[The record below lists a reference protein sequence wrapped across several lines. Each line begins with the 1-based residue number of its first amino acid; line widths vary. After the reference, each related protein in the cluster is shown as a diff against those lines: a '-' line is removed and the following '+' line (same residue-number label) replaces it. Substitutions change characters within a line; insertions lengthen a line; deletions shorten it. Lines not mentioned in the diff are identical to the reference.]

1 MPDEEYIRK
10 KFRAKMGRELDLD
23 TPKTFNEKLQ
33 WLKLFNR
40 MPEYTVMADKYLVR
54 GYIEEKLGKEFL
66 IPLLGVW
73 DDPDQ
78 IDFAAL
84 PDRFVLKC
92 NHNSGLGMFI
102 CKDRDKIDEN
112 GVRKRLRKGLAQD
125 LQHSLQLLLRCG
137 QQLHKS
143 G

>member
-1 MPDEEYIRK
+1 
-10 KFRAKMGRELDLD
+10 MGKELDLD
-23 TPKTFNEKLQ
+23 TPETFNEKLQ

-40 MPEYTVMADKYLVR
+40 RPEYTVMADKYLVR

-112 GVRKRLRKGLAQD
+112 KVRAGLRKGLAQD
-125 LQHSLQLLLRCG
+125 YYLPGREWPYKYIPLKIIC
-137 QQLHKS
+137 
-143 G
+143 